1 MEKLSSKFILFYF
14 VIIYV
19 FAFLFWWSYL
29 LYDKT
34 EQHYIDTLKY
44 ESLKYEFESNSSSVK
59 FTETEDFQ
67 KLYSKFKRQK
77 NMVIMEGTVFFLILL
92 VGMLKIR
99 QSFMKEIE
107 MANQQRNFILS
118 ITHELKSPLSSIKL
132 MSETLVKRDLPKEKQ
147 NQLLGNSLEEV
158 DRLESLVEN
167 VLLAAK
173 IDNNK
178 YGFTK
183 EKQNFSHLLKHL
195 CENFE
200 ISKKRNLKMNIE
212 DNIEIVGDKSALAS
226 IISNLLENAYKY
238 GPEWS
243 YIEVNLRKKE
253 SVILFSV
260 ADFGQ
265 GIKDKEKQKVFEKF
279 YRVGNEDTRLTK
291 GTGLGLYIVKK
302 IGEFH
307 NGTIK
312 IEDHIPNGTIFKMEF
327 KPEEN
332 IF

>member
-1 MEKLSSKFILFYF
+1 MKNLSTKFIFFYL
-14 VIIYV
+14 VILYV

-34 EQHYIDTLKY
+34 EQHYVDTLKY
-44 ESLKYEFESNSSSVK
+44 ESLKYEFKSNSSDVK
-59 FTETEDFQ
+59 FIETEDFQ
-67 KLYSKFKRQK
+67 KLFSKFKRQK
-77 NMVIMEGTVFFLILL
+77 YMVVMEGTVFFIILL

-183 EKQNFSHLLKHL
+183 EKQNFSQLLKHL

-200 ISKKRNLKMNIE
+200 ISKKRNLKMNVE
-212 DNIEIVGDKSALAS
+212 DDIEIVGDKSALAS

-238 GPEWS
+238 GPEWPF
-243 YIEVNLRKKE
+243 IEVSLRKKE
-253 SVILFSV
+253 NVILFSV

-265 GIKDKEKQKVFEKF
+265 GIPDKEKQKVFEKF
-279 YRVGNEDTRLTK
+279 YRIGNEDTRLTK

-302 IGEFH
+302 IVEFH

-312 IEDHIPNGTIFKMEF
+312 IEDNIPSGSIFKMEF

-332 IF
+332 LF